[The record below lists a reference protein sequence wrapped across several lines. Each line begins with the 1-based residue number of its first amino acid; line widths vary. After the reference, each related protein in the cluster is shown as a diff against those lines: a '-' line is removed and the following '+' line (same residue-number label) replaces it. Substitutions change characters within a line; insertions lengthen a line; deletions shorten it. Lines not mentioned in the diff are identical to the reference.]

1 MAKAK
6 PFLKWAGGK
15 SQLLEQ
21 FKNYYPLELKNGTLK
36 NYVEPFLGGG
46 AVFFE
51 ILQTFPI
58 EIAYLSDCNQDL
70 ILTYRVIQQ
79 QLDTL
84 LEHLADYQK
93 CYDHTEQNQRNEW
106 FLARR
111 QQFNQQRTEI
121 DYQKLSDHAVVRA
134 ALFITLNKTCFN
146 GLFRLNSKGAFNVP
160 YGKYKTVT
168 LFDEANLIA
177 VNKLLQKAEI
187 VTAEYTQCANRVNT
201 HSFVYFDPPYRP
213 ISATAHFT
221 TYTGFEFKDREQ
233 LQLANFFRQLD
244 EQKSA
249 KLMLSNSDSNHP
261 SDNFFEQAY
270 LGYNRYKISAHRAIN
285 CKGKK
290 RGKITELLIT
300 NYLDRSGN
308 M

>member
-58 EIAYLSDCNQDL
+58 ETAYLSDCNKDL
-70 ILTYRVIQQ
+70 VLTYQVIQQ
-79 QLDTL
+79 RLDTL
-84 LEHLADYQK
+84 LEHLADSQK
-93 CYDHTEQNQRNEW
+93 RYDHTEQNQRNAL
-106 FLARR
+106 FLAIR
-111 QQFNQQRTEI
+111 QQFNEQRVEMN
-121 DYQKLSDHAVVRA
+121 YQKLSDHGVLRA

-146 GLFRLNSKGAFNVP
+146 GLFRLNSKGTFNVP
-160 YGKYKTVT
+160 YGKYKTARI
-168 LFDEANLIA
+168 FDEENLIA
-177 VNKLLQKAEI
+177 VNKLLQKADI
-187 VTAEYTQCANRVNT
+187 VAAEYAHCANHVNA

-249 KLMLSNSDSNHP
+249 KLMLSNSDSNHLN
-261 SDNFFEQAY
+261 DDFFEQAY
-270 LGYNRYKISAHRAIN
+270 FGYNLYKISAHRAIN
-285 CKGKK
+285 CKGNK
-290 RGKITELLIT
+290 RGKISELLIT
-300 NYLDRSGN
+300 NYLDES
-308 M
+308 